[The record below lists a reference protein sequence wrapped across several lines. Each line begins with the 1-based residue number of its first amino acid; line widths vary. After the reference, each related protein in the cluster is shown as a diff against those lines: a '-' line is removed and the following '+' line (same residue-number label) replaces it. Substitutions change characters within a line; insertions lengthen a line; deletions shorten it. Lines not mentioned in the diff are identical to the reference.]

1 MEPEETKKDYGS
13 GEGIVKWRQE
23 KKDDEN
29 TRNGASMMDTEQVVH
44 GWTQQQQ
51 NLQFPEEGPHGQLT
65 ELESTKKRR
74 PQDCHVGVQEKG

>member
-51 NLQFPEEGPHGQLT
+51 N
-65 ELESTKKRR
+65 
-74 PQDCHVGVQEKG
+74 